1 VAPGPI
7 RRMIRKAVQPVRR
20 LLRRIGDR
28 LLLARVKWSGPPTV
42 LGYSPEMNARILR
55 LFGADVAQENVRIH
69 PPVTL
74 HEAEEGYGNL
84 TIQKGC
90 IVNGNNYFDLSAR
103 IVLEEGSSIGP
114 GVIVMTHN
122 RFNYNPY
129 LEEKLAAMCGKKDV
143 VIRRGAGIKAGAL
156 IVMGVT
162 IGENAVVAGNAVVN
176 RDVPANAFVGGVPA
190 KVIRMIE

>member
-1 VAPGPI
+1 MAAGPA
-7 RRMIRKAVQPVRR
+7 RRLIRKAVRPVRR

-28 LLLARVKWSGPPTV
+28 LVIALIKWGDPPAVLL
-42 LGYSPEMNARILR
+42 YSPEMNAKILR
-55 LFGADVAQENVRIH
+55 LFGADISCENVRIH

-74 HEAEEGYGNL
+74 HEAEDGYGNL
-84 TIQKGC
+84 SIGKGC

-103 IVLEEGSSIGP
+103 IVLEEGASIGP
-114 GVIVMTHN
+114 GVIIMTHN
-122 RFNYNPY
+122 RFNYNEY
-129 LEEKLAAMCGKKDV
+129 LEEKLSDMCGKKDV
-143 VIRRGAGIKAGAL
+143 VIRKGAGIKAGAL

-162 IGENAVVAGNAVVN
+162 VGENAVVAGNAVVN